1 MQRELKREA
10 LLRAAVSAFSRQG
23 FHQTSLDEIAQK
35 LGVTKAALYYYFP
48 NKNAVL
54 AACFDRAMKVAN
66 ESLAQARKQGRN
78 GREALQLYLRNY
90 LEAVTDEFGISVL
103 LTEEHSLEDEDRKKL
118 FAERDKLEGEMRSL
132 VREGI
137 RDGSIV
143 RCDPKLAV
151 FLLLGAVNWI
161 PKWFLQKGSWTNH
174 QLAKAVTD
182 MLDRM
187 LSTNPC
193 LELVDDV
200 GKVT

>member
-23 FHQTSLDEIAQK
+23 FHQTSLDEIARK

-48 NKNAVL
+48 NKNALL
-54 AACFDRAMKVAN
+54 AACFDRAMSVAN
-66 ESLAQARKQGRN
+66 ESLAQARNEGGN
-78 GREALQLYLRNY
+78 SREKLQLFLRHY
-90 LEAVTDEFGISVL
+90 LEAVTDEFGVSVL
-103 LTEEHSLEDEDRKKL
+103 LTEEHSLDEQDRKKL
-118 FAERDKLEGEMRSL
+118 FEERDKLEGHIRNL

-137 RDGSIV
+137 KDGSIV
-143 RCDPKLAV
+143 ECDPKLAV

-161 PKWFLQKGSWTNH
+161 PKWFSQKGSWTSH
-174 QLAKAVTD
+174 QLARAATD

-193 LELVDDV
+193 AELVIDV
-200 GKVT
+200 GKAP

>member
-161 PKWFLQKGSWTNH
+161 PKWFSQKGSWTNH